1 MASFSGEF
9 IDVTYESAEFYG
21 RFSGGESGFAG
32 SRHVQVAIYS
42 NGSFVDSGDDTDSS
56 GGSSDSFSVY
66 FSGLKAETDYEW
78 VAQFGY
84 TPPGG
89 SLEWLD
95 DYTIYGSF
103 TTESK
108 PKADI
113 EPWDWDYS
121 SAGTKA
127 YNACANKGLISD
139 FKYTVWND
147 MVDKVSEI
155 LDYIGEWWDTTYA
168 GLEDTK
174 MTSSDKVMTAVRFN
188 SLRNNIRLN
197 YSVSATRYPLA
208 VKGNAIMGSYF
219 ITIGEVINEWI
230 DEL

>member
-1 MASFSGEF
+1 MAEFSAKFSE
-9 IDVTYESAEFYG
+9 ITHNSAEFYAE
-21 RFSGGESGFAG
+21 FSGGDSEFEGT
-32 SRHVQVAIYS
+32 RYVQVALYS
-42 NGSFVDSGDDTDSS
+42 DGDLWDTDTDSNSS
-56 GGSSDSFSVY
+56 GGGSDSFSLS
-66 FSGLKAETDYEW
+66 FSGLDSKTEYTW
-78 VAQFGY
+78 IAQLGY
-84 TPPGG
+84 APPGG
-89 SLEWLD
+89 SITWLD
-95 DYTIYGSF
+95 QYTDTGSF
-103 TTESK
+103 ETEGV
-108 PKADI
+108 PI

-121 SAGTKA
+121 NAGTKA

-168 GLEDTK
+168 DLDDTK

-197 YSVSATRYPLA
+197 YTVSESQYPKA

-219 ITIGEVINEWI
+219 ITIGKIINKWI
-230 DEL
+230 NSL